1 MVSDVGGVAEIVGG
15 AALFLMLVYR
25 QVKTGARDAWRDEA
39 EAQTARAD
47 RLTEEVSKLVVEV
60 RALRDENAG
69 LRHEVA
75 ELRAENRELRT
86 HIDTLLNRGTDDPS
100 D

>member
-1 MVSDVGGVAEIVGG
+1 MELSSLVGASEIVGG

-25 QVKTGARDAWRDEA
+25 QVKTGAKDAWREEA

-47 RLTEEVSKLVVEV
+47 RLEHELTRLTETV
-60 RALRDENAG
+60 N
-69 LRHEVA
+69 
-75 ELRAENRELRT
+75 ELRRENRELRT
-86 HIDTLLNRGTDDPS
+86 HIDRLLNRGIDDHS